1 MSNIELTDVDG
12 DALTIYIRDE
22 STWITCTSGTEE
34 VTVGPFPTQVVRSV
48 VDRGFEV
55 EGGTLSAL
63 VRRTPGGT
71 MRLTEEMRE
80 RAWEAFSLESGVQG
94 GEEEAAAR
102 EALDRALEAAL
113 ASPARPPAAEAL
125 ADELRRAAIT
135 IADVDRLADHLVAHG
150 YRKGTSL

>member
-71 MRLTEEMRE
+71 VRLTEEMRE

-102 EALDRALEAAL
+102 EALDRAL
-113 ASPARPPAAEAL
+113 
-125 ADELRRAAIT
+125 
-135 IADVDRLADHLVAHG
+135 DRKSVV
-150 YRKGTSL
+150 